1 MSFFKLTVCRYVKV
15 SKTFLLIEQLRD
27 DYFGRFRFVES
38 GRGSGVVGVVTEF
51 IGLPPFS

>member
-27 DYFGRFRFVES
+27 DYSGRFRFVES